1 MTTVAARTAELKASH
16 LDRIRRSTDRLFLW
30 LTIVEY
36 VAGVFVAYILSPRTY
51 SGTESAIH
59 PHVLIAIVLGAVITA
74 PIVYATVFWP
84 GQYRTRCIVAV
95 CHMLMSA
102 LLIHISGGRI
112 ETHFH
117 VFGTLAFL
125 SFYRDWR
132 ILIWA
137 TVVVA
142 ADHLVRGIYIPESV
156 YGVIANAEWRFV
168 EHAGWVAFED
178 VILIASCIRGV
189 SEVQAIAQ
197 QQAELEATNEGVEA
211 IVKERTEELRES
223 ELQKTTVFENALDGI
238 VTANSEGRIIEIN
251 PAAERI
257 FGVSRHHVLGIPL
270 QNIFCPG
277 QSQEF
282 VETSLQAHA
291 SSGRGHLVNQN
302 VELLAVSE
310 TGTPIPIEV
319 SVMCVPV
326 KGCPLYTAFV
336 RDISERKKLEEQLA
350 HTNKMESLGQLAPG
364 VAHEINT
371 PNQYIGD
378 NVRFVEESFGSLVE
392 LTNEYRRTLAESRL
406 SEANAK
412 RIKELEESADLD
424 FMLEQI
430 PPALTQALEG
440 VERVGSIIRAMKE
453 FAHPGVESFTMVD
466 LNRVI
471 ESTVMVA
478 RNEWKY
484 VANVELDLD
493 PSLPSIQG
501 NPGELSQVILNLVV
515 NSAQAIEQKFKDSE
529 KGSIL
534 IATRADSTH
543 VTITVSDNGCGIP
556 DKIRN
561 NVFDPFFTTKGVGV
575 GTGQGLAITR
585 NAVDR
590 HAGEITLASKA
601 NAGATFVI
609 RLPIGPPEKV
619 QCA

>member
-1 MTTVAARTAELKASH
+1 MSKMLERAAQLKADH

-30 LTIVEY
+30 LTVLEF
-36 VAGVFVAYILSPRTY
+36 VGGVTVAYLLSPKTY
-51 SGTESAIH
+51 TGPQASIH
-59 PHVLIAIVLGAVITA
+59 PHVVFAFVIGALISAPMIYAIKA
-74 PIVYATVFWP
+74 WP
-84 GQYRTRCIVAV
+84 GEYRTRTIIAV
-95 CHMLMSA
+95 CQMLMSA
-102 LLIHISGGRI
+102 LLIHVSGGRI

-125 SFYRDWR
+125 AFYRDWR

-137 TVVVA
+137 SLIVA
-142 ADHLVRGIYIPESV
+142 ADHLVRGIYVPVSV
-156 YGVIANAEWRFV
+156 YGVITGAEWRFI

-178 VILIASCIRGV
+178 AILIASCIRGV
-189 SEVQAIAQ
+189 NEVEAIAK
-197 QQAELEATNEGVEA
+197 QQAELEATNESVEA

-238 VTANSEGRIIEIN
+238 VTSNSDGRIIEIN

-257 FGVSRHHVLGIPL
+257 FGVSRHNVLGMPL
-270 QNIFCPG
+270 ASIFSAG
-277 QSQEF
+277 HSQEF
-282 VETSLQAHA
+282 VESSLTTHA

-302 VELLAVSE
+302 VELSAVSE
-310 TGTPIPIEV
+310 SGTPIPIEV
-319 SVMCVPV
+319 SIMCVPV

-336 RDISERKKLEEQLA
+336 RDISERKKFEEQIA
-350 HTNKMESLGQLAPG
+350 HTNKMESLGQLATG

-392 LTNEYRRTLAESRL
+392 LTNEYRRALGESQL
-406 SEANAK
+406 SDASAK
-412 RIKELEESADLD
+412 RIKELEQSADLD

-484 VANVELDLD
+484 VASVELDLE
-493 PSLPSIQG
+493 PTLPPIQG
-501 NPGELSQVILNLVV
+501 NPSELSQVMLNLVV
-515 NSAQAIEQKFKDSE
+515 NSAQAIEHKFKDTE

-534 IATRADSTH
+534 IATRSDSTH

-556 DKIRN
+556 EKIRN
-561 NVFDPFFTTKGVGV
+561 SVFDPFFTTKGVGV

-590 HAGEITLASKA
+590 HSGEITLASKV
-601 NAGATFVI
+601 NEGATFI
-609 RLPIGPPEKV
+609 IKLPIGSVEGK

>member
-1 MTTVAARTAELKASH
+1 
-16 LDRIRRSTDRLFLW
+16 
-30 LTIVEY
+30 
-36 VAGVFVAYILSPRTY
+36 
-51 SGTESAIH
+51 
-59 PHVLIAIVLGAVITA
+59 
-74 PIVYATVFWP
+74 
-84 GQYRTRCIVAV
+84 
-95 CHMLMSA
+95 
-102 LLIHISGGRI
+102 
-112 ETHFH
+112 
-117 VFGTLAFL
+117 
-125 SFYRDWR
+125 
-132 ILIWA
+132 
-137 TVVVA
+137 
-142 ADHLVRGIYIPESV
+142 
-156 YGVIANAEWRFV
+156 
-168 EHAGWVAFED
+168 
-178 VILIASCIRGV
+178 
-189 SEVQAIAQ
+189 
-197 QQAELEATNEGVEA
+197 
-211 IVKERTEELRES
+211 
-223 ELQKTTVFENALDGI
+223 
-238 VTANSEGRIIEIN
+238 
-251 PAAERI
+251 
-257 FGVSRHHVLGIPL
+257 
-270 QNIFCPG
+270 
-277 QSQEF
+277 
-282 VETSLQAHA
+282 
-291 SSGRGHLVNQN
+291 LVNQN

-319 SVMCVPV
+319 SIMCVPV

-350 HTNKMESLGQLAPG
+350 HTNKMESLGQLATG

-378 NVRFVEESFGSLVE
+378 NVRYVEESFGSLVE
-392 LTNEYRRTLAESRL
+392 LTNEYRRTLAETEL
-406 SEANAK
+406 SEENAR
-412 RIKELEESADLD
+412 RIKEMEDSADLD
-424 FMLEQI
+424 FMLDQI

-493 PSLPSIQG
+493 PTLPSIQG

-534 IATRADSTH
+534 IATRSDATC

-561 NVFDPFFTTKGVGV
+561 SVFDPFFTTKGVGV

-585 NAVDR
+585 NVINR
-590 HAGEITLASKA
+590 HSGEITLASKD

-609 RLPIGPPEKV
+609 KLPIGPEKA

>member
-1 MTTVAARTAELKASH
+1 MTTVVARTAVLEAAH
-16 LDRIRRSTDRLFLW
+16 LNRIHRTTDRLFLW

-36 VAGVFVAYILSPRTY
+36 IAGIVVAYVLSPKTY
-51 SGTESAIH
+51 VGSESFLH
-59 PHVLIAIVLGAVITA
+59 PHVTLAIVLGAIVTI

-84 GQYRTRCIVAV
+84 GQYRTRTIIAV

-137 TVVVA
+137 SLVVA
-142 ADHLVRGIYIPESV
+142 ADHLVRGIYIPGSV
-156 YGVIANAEWRFV
+156 YGVVANAEWRFI

-189 SEVQAIAQ
+189 NEVHAIAQ
-197 QQAELEATNEGVEA
+197 QQAELEAANERVEA
-211 IVKERTEELRES
+211 KVEERTEELRES

-257 FGVSRHHVLGIPL
+257 FGVCRHHVLGIPL
-270 QNIFCPG
+270 AKIFCAG
-277 QSQEF
+277 QSQDLVAE
-282 VETSLQAHA
+282 SLRAHA
-291 SSGRGHLVNQN
+291 SSGRGHLVSQN
-302 VELLAVSE
+302 VELAAVSDS
-310 TGTPIPIEV
+310 GTPIPIEV
-319 SVMCVPV
+319 SIMCVPV

-336 RDISERKKLEEQLA
+336 RDISERKKLEEKLA
-350 HTNKMESLGQLAPG
+350 HTNKMESLGQLATG

-392 LTNEYRRTLAESRL
+392 LTHEYRKVIGEAKLSDDSSR
-406 SEANAK
+406 
-412 RIKELEESADLD
+412 RIKELEAASDLD
-424 FMLEQI
+424 FVLEQI
-430 PPALTQALEG
+430 PPALSQALEG

-484 VANVELDLD
+484 VAEVELDLD
-493 PSLPSIQG
+493 PNLPAIQG

-515 NSAQAIEQKFKDSE
+515 NSAQAIEERFRDSQ

-534 IATRADSTH
+534 IASRSDGAH
-543 VTITVSDNGCGIP
+543 VTITISDNGCGIP
-556 DKIRN
+556 DEIRN

-585 NAVDR
+585 NAIDR
-590 HAGEITLASKA
+590 HAGEITLASKLES
-601 NAGATFVI
+601 GTTFVI
-609 RLPIGPPEKV
+609 RLPIDPSEKE